1 MLSNEVFSNPHFHF
15 TADAAA
21 VPVCRQ
27 SVARYTNAWTRQLQS
42 ADDLVC
48 REQWPNA
55 EAALSDL
62 YGRWT
67 EQQGWLHMIIV
78 HQELDETEALLQRCI
93 ALAQQQD
100 DAGLR
105 SDIAE
110 LRTQFTLLS
119 EMQRLTLRNIL

>member
-1 MLSNEVFSNPHFHF
+1 MRSFRIPIFILLLTLLLCLFAGS
-15 TADAAA
+15 
-21 VPVCRQ
+21 
-27 SVARYTNAWTRQLQS
+27 SVARHTNAWTRQL
-42 ADDLVC
+42 
-48 REQWPNA
+48 
-55 EAALSDL
+55 
-62 YGRWT
+62 
-67 EQQGWLHMIIV
+67 

>member
-1 MLSNEVFSNPHFHF
+1 MRSFRIPIFILLLTLLLCLFAGS
-15 TADAAA
+15 
-21 VPVCRQ
+21 
-27 SVARYTNAWTRQLQS
+27 SVARYTNAWIQQLQS

-48 REQWPNA
+48 REQWSNA
-55 EAALSDL
+55 EASLSDL

>member
-1 MLSNEVFSNPHFHF
+1 MRSFRIPIFILLLTLLLCLFAGS
-15 TADAAA
+15 
-21 VPVCRQ
+21 
-27 SVARYTNAWTRQLQS
+27 SVARYTNAWIQQLQS

-48 REQWPNA
+48 REQWSNA

-62 YGRWT
+62 YCRWT

>member
-1 MLSNEVFSNPHFHF
+1 MRSFRIPIFILLLTLLLCLFAGS
-15 TADAAA
+15 
-21 VPVCRQ
+21 R
-27 SVARYTNAWTRQLQS
+27 VARYTDAWTQQLQA
-42 ADDLVC
+42 ADDLVR
-48 REQWPNA
+48 REQWTDA

-67 EQQGWLHMIIV
+67 EQQEWLHMIIV

-105 SDIAE
+105 SDMAE
-110 LRTQFTLLS
+110 LRTQFTLLA

>member
-1 MLSNEVFSNPHFHF
+1 MRSFRIPIFILLLTLLLCLFAGS
-15 TADAAA
+15 
-21 VPVCRQ
+21 
-27 SVARYTNAWTRQLQS
+27 SVARYTNAWIRQLHS
-42 ADDLVC
+42 
-48 REQWPNA
+48 A
-55 EAALSDL
+55 EASLSDL

>member
-1 MLSNEVFSNPHFHF
+1 MRSFRIPIFILLLTLLLCLFAGS
-15 TADAAA
+15 
-21 VPVCRQ
+21 
-27 SVARYTNAWTRQLQS
+27 SVARYTNAWIRQLQS

-48 REQWPNA
+48 REQWSNA

-78 HQELDETEALLQRCI
+78 HHELDETEALLQRCI

>member
-1 MLSNEVFSNPHFHF
+1 MRSFRIPIFILLLTMLLCLYAGS
-15 TADAAA
+15 
-21 VPVCRQ
+21 
-27 SVARYTNAWTRQLQS
+27 SVARHTDRWKQQLQT
-42 ADDLVC
+42 ANDLAT
-48 REQWPNA
+48 REQWPQA
-55 EAALSDL
+55 EQALTDL
-62 YGRWT
+62 YDLWQG
-67 EQQGWLHMIIV
+67 QQGWLHMIIV

-110 LRTQFTLLS
+110 LRTQFTLLA

>member
-1 MLSNEVFSNPHFHF
+1 MPRRPSRTS
-15 TADAAA
+15 TAAGRSSRGGA
-21 VPVCRQ
+21 
-27 SVARYTNAWTRQLQS
+27 Y
-42 ADDLVC
+42 DL
-48 REQWPNA
+48 
-55 EAALSDL
+55 
-62 YGRWT
+62 
-67 EQQGWLHMIIV
+67 V

>member
-27 SVARYTNAWTRQLQS
+27 QRGPVYKRVDPA
-42 ADDLVC
+42 VC
-48 REQWPNA
+48 REQWSNA

-78 HQELDETEALLQRCI
+78 QQELDETEALLQRCI

>member
-1 MLSNEVFSNPHFHF
+1 MRSFRIPIFILLLTLLLCLFAGS
-15 TADAAA
+15 
-21 VPVCRQ
+21 
-27 SVARYTNAWTRQLQS
+27 SVARYTNAWTQQLQS

-48 REQWPNA
+48 REQWTNA

>member
-1 MLSNEVFSNPHFHF
+1 MRSFRIPIFILLLTLLLCLFAGS
-15 TADAAA
+15 
-21 VPVCRQ
+21 
-27 SVARYTNAWTRQLQS
+27 SVAQYTNAWIQQLQS

-48 REQWPNA
+48 REQWSNA
-55 EAALSDL
+55 EATLSDL

>member
-1 MLSNEVFSNPHFHF
+1 MRSFRIPIFILLLTLLLCLFAGS
-15 TADAAA
+15 
-21 VPVCRQ
+21 

-48 REQWPNA
+48 RE
-55 EAALSDL
+55 AALSDL

-78 HQELDETEALLQRCI
+78 QQELDETEALLQRCI

>member
-1 MLSNEVFSNPHFHF
+1 MRSFRIPIFILLLTLLLCLFAGS
-15 TADAAA
+15 
-21 VPVCRQ
+21 
-27 SVARYTNAWTRQLQS
+27 SVARYTNAWIRQLQS

-48 REQWPNA
+48 REQWSNA
-55 EAALSDL
+55 EATLSGL